1 MCPLFQKFE
10 KVAIWVLGQLANQVQ
25 PPVERGFRVRYRMLG
40 IASSMFLGIRQA
52 LRGNGRGGMPQLSFI
67 EVFGFLEVLVVFRT
81 FLSYAWVCDFL
92 WVQMFSAS

>member
-52 LRGNGRGGMPQLSFI
+52 LRGNGKGGMPQLSFI
-67 EVFGFLEVLVVFRT
+67 EVFGFLEVFVVFRT
-81 FLSYAWVCDFL
+81 FLSYAWFCVFL
-92 WVQMFSAS
+92 WVLIFSAS

>member
-67 EVFGFLEVLVVFRT
+67 EVFGFLEVFVVFRT
-81 FLSYAWVCDFL
+81 FLSYAWFCVLL
-92 WVQMFSAS
+92 WV

>member
-67 EVFGFLEVLVVFRT
+67 VFGFLEVFVVFRT
-81 FLSYAWVCDFL
+81 FLSYAWFCVLL
-92 WVQMFSAS
+92 WV